1 MATGLIIKEAVAIVN
16 STAWRMFAQECE
28 IPYPGDFC
36 SDLIRVF
43 TPNMQA
49 AKRLYKEK
57 RERLA
62 RACYQWEQT
71 MVEIFWSMSHHPIP
85 VAAESNKN
93 QSEGSIMQ
101 SLSTISTPVPT
112 LFGNLDSFRYSKVL
126 LDTLGRILESDK
138 PVAMVRLRDQKQVFL
153 NQKFSDLLATPP
165 DIATG
170 RSMRLGWNPA
180 HLEECNRRIRQEGR
194 FEFTYDSAL
203 NPKTYGRQTA
213 VIELIDDGIEQY
225 RLNTNQ
231 GLELLDWP
239 ESMRQLQAFDW

>member
-1 MATGLIIKEAVAIVN
+1 MATGLIIREATAIVN
-16 STAWRMFAQECE
+16 CTAWRMFAQECE

-43 TPNMQA
+43 TPSMSA
-49 AKRLYKEK
+49 AKKLYKEK

-62 RACYQWEQT
+62 LACQNWEQS
-71 MVEIFWSMSHHPIP
+71 MVEIFWSSNHHPIP
-85 VAAESNKN
+85 IAAASNSS
-93 QSEGSIMQ
+93 QLEGSTIM
-101 SLSTISTPVPT
+101 SSSNIPT
-112 LFGNLDSFRYSKVL
+112 SIPILFGNCDNFVFSKVL
-126 LDTLGRILESDK
+126 LDTMGRILESEK

-153 NQKFSDLLATPP
+153 NRKFSDMLATPP
-165 DIATG
+165 EIATG
-170 RSMRLGWNPA
+170 RSMKLGWNPA

-213 VIELIDDGIEQY
+213 VIELIDDGVDQY

-231 GLELLDWP
+231 GLELLEWP
-239 ESMRQLQAFDW
+239 EHMKQLMQFDW